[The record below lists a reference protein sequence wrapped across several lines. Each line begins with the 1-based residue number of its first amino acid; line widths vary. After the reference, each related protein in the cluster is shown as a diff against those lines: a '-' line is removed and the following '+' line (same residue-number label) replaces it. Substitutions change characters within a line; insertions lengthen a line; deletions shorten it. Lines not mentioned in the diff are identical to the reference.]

1 MSEGRDLR
9 MVPVQGEHL
18 YRYRG
23 GPLLRNSRREEP
35 LLQRQSLGSG
45 LLGIGRTW
53 EEFGREGARLSLI
66 NSTLQ
71 RKKLLEFRA

>member
-1 MSEGRDLR
+1 MKVSEGRDLR

-18 YRYRG
+18 YR
-23 GPLLRNSRREEP
+23 
-35 LLQRQSLGSG
+35 LGSG